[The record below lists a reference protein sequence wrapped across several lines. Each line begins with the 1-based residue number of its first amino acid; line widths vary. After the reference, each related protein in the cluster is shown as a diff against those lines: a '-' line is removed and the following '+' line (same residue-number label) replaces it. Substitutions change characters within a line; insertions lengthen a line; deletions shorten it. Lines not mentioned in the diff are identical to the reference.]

1 MKYIVIDQTKND
13 LFNTE
18 CATREEA
25 IKEADKQFSYLTDA
39 DKRNRTSF
47 YVLESI
53 DPDEESERHF
63 DGDIVKQYI

>member
-1 MKYIVIDQTKND
+1 MLT
-13 LFNTE
+13 L
-18 CATREEA
+18 EEA

-63 DGDIVKQYI
+63 DGDIVKQYM

>member
-1 MKYIVIDQTKND
+1 MKYIIMDQTTTD

-18 CATREEA
+18 YETADET

-39 DKRNRTSF
+39 DKRKRTAF
-47 YVLESI
+47 FVLESV
-53 DPDEESERHF
+53 DPDVESERHF